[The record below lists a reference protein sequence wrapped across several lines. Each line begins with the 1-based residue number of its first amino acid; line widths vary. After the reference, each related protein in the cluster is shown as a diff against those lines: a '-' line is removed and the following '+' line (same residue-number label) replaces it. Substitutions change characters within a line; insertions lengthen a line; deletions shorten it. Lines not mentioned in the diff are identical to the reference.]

1 MYPRRTSWG
10 DHHTSMVFLG
20 QNKEIYP
27 ESRVTPAYMRGWL
40 RSSPGGRL
48 AVNIL
53 AASRGNWS
61 AKPEMNPNPSPSVPP
76 PNDQRL
82 PA

>member
-1 MYPRRTSWG
+1 DY
-10 DHHTSMVFLG
+10 HTSMVFLG

-82 PA
+82 LA